1 MNKTTITIL
10 ATIGALILAIAIY
23 FVVKTN
29 IQAQV
34 IRLDNAVTASVER
47 QTATHDALWKTIKGG
62 RVMSKE
68 ADSLAYETI
77 RAWSERG
84 QVMAFE
90 STPQTAS
97 FNSLR
102 MQLLNTLQ
110 DQNDKLTSIRSEVVY
125 ATKCYNDYVMNP
137 WRGFFLTA
145 EQQKPKKAQII
156 TSDLS
161 QNAVQTGKDNM
172 EWFK

>member
-47 QTATHDALWKTIKGG
+47 QTTTHDALWKTIKGG

-77 RAWSERG
+77 RAWSNL
-84 QVMAFE
+84 
-90 STPQTAS
+90 STTAARTIFLRSPKSITIPFLGSAGS
-97 FNSLR
+97 F
-102 MQLLNTLQ
+102 
-110 DQNDKLTSIRSEVVY
+110 
-125 ATKCYNDYVMNP
+125 
-137 WRGFFLTA
+137 
-145 EQQKPKKAQII
+145 
-156 TSDLS
+156 
-161 QNAVQTGKDNM
+161 TGSPAIVT
-172 EWFK
+172 

>member
-1 MNKTTITIL
+1 MNKTTFAIL
-10 ATIGALILAIAIY
+10 ATLGGIILSIAIY

-68 ADSLAYETI
+68 SDSLAYATI
-77 RAWSERG
+77 SAWSERG
-84 QVMAFE
+84 QLLAFE
-90 STPQTAS
+90 NTPQTAA
-97 FNSLR
+97 FNSIRIELLR
-102 MQLLNTLQ
+102 TMQ
-110 DQNDKLTSIRSEVVY
+110 DQHDKLTSIRDEVVY

-137 WRGFFLTA
+137 WRAAFLTA